1 MTQLYDEIGR
11 GYSSYRRAEPRIVA
25 AINRVLGTAETVVNV
40 GAGTGS
46 YEPTDRAVVAVE
58 PSLAMIRQRRA
69 GSAPVI
75 QASATHLPFRDAAF
89 AAALAVLTVHHWP
102 DRQRGLTEMARVVR
116 QRVIILT
123 WDLAVTAGFWLV
135 EDYFPEI
142 VQADRRIFPSFE
154 EFSGALGRIEVQPLL
169 VPHDCADGFL
179 GAYWRRPH
187 AYLDPGVRSAISTFA
202 KIGDVTPALTRLRR
216 DLEDGTWMHR
226 YGHLL
231 RQSEL
236 DLGYRLIIAQCGSA
250 DASGRT
256 TSPVPLA

>member
-11 GYSSYRRAEPRIVA
+11 GYSNYRRPEPRIVS
-25 AINRVLGTAETVVNV
+25 AINRALGTAETVVNI
-40 GAGTGS
+40 GAGAGS
-46 YEPTDRAVVAVE
+46 YEPTDRTVVAVE

-69 GSAPVI
+69 GSAPVV

-116 QRVIILT
+116 QRIVILT
-123 WDLAVTAGFWLV
+123 WDPAVTGFWLL

-142 VQADRRIFPSFE
+142 VAIDRHIFPSFE
-154 EFSGALGRIEVQPLL
+154 EYSSALGRVEVQPLL

-187 AYLDPGVRSAISTFA
+187 AYLDPGVRSAISTFT
-202 KIGDVTPALTRLRR
+202 KIGDATPDLTRLRR
-216 DLEDGTWMHR
+216 DLEDGTWMQR

-231 RQSEL
+231 QQSEL
-236 DLGYRLIIAQCGSA
+236 DLGYRLVIAHRGSKGA
-250 DASGRT
+250 
-256 TSPVPLA
+256 

>member
-11 GYSSYRRAEPRIVA
+11 GYGNYRRPEPRLVT
-25 AINRVLGTAETVVNV
+25 AINRALGNAETVVNV

-58 PSLAMIRQRRA
+58 PALAMIRQRRA

-75 QASATHLPFRDAAF
+75 QASATHLPVRDACRCGAGG
-89 AAALAVLTVHHWP
+89 LTVHP
-102 DRQRGLTEMARVVR
+102 GDRQRGLGNGAVVRRRVV
-116 QRVIILT
+116 ILT
-123 WDLAVTAGFWLV
+123 WDPAVTGFWLL
-135 EDYFPEI
+135 EDYFSAI
-142 VQADRRIFPSFE
+142 VAIDRHIFPSFE
-154 EFSGALGRIEVQPLL
+154 EYSRALGSIEVQPLL

-202 KIGDVTPALTRLRR
+202 KIGDVTPGLTQLRR
-216 DLEDGTWMHR
+216 DLEDGTWTQR

-231 RQSEL
+231 RQTEL
-236 DLGYRLIIAQCGSA
+236 DLGYRLVIAQ
-250 DASGRT
+250 R
-256 TSPVPLA
+256 